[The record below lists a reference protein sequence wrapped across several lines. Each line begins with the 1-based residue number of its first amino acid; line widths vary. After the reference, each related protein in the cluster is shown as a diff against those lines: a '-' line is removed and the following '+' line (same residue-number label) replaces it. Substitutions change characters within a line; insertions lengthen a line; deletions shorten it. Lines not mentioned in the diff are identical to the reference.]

1 MQHARLLGTVLIAMA
16 TVFSA
21 SGAVAAQAAS
31 SDKPM
36 PAALATGELV
46 LEDVVDFTVDDTV
59 GNSTVQRGRTMRFRS
74 EMSDPRLSGLV
85 VVKDHADRF
94 FEGDPS
100 LEPFLGDVLWGT
112 VEIVNDGGGWTGTK
126 VGITDAA
133 ADGRGVQYYELVG
146 TGGYEGLSAVV
157 FERENGRVD
166 GVDRPA
172 SWSAQIIPGS
182 LPPDR

>member
-1 MQHARLLGTVLIAMA
+1 
-16 TVFSA
+16 
-21 SGAVAAQAAS
+21 
-31 SDKPM
+31 
-36 PAALATGELV
+36 
-46 LEDVVDFTVDDTV
+46 
-59 GNSTVQRGRTMRFRS
+59 
-74 EMSDPRLSGLV
+74 MSDPRLSGLV